1 MTAAATVRAAQFAK
15 DHSLPMADA
24 LIHATAVEKDAG
36 ALACGVRFANLL
48 RVPDFAKGSI

>member
-24 LIHATAVEKDAG
+24 IIHATAVEKDAG

-48 RVPDFAKGSI
+48 RVHDFAKGSI